1 MSTPAAIGLI
11 FPAIPACLLLL
22 AARARRALDV
32 LAPLQFASLVGAAIL
47 ASGPAGAQGAGAAA
61 VTVLFATAGLL
72 MTVLRK
78 ERLAHQSA
86 YKFDWEKF
94 ERDFHFYA
102 ITERL
107 WKR

>member
-1 MSTPAAIGLI
+1 MSASAAAGLI
-11 FPAIPACLLLL
+11 VPSIAACLLVL

-47 ASGPAGAQGAGAAA
+47 ASSTAGAQGAGAAA
-61 VTVLFATAGLL
+61 ITVVFATAGLL
-72 MTVLRK
+72 MTILRK

-86 YKFDWEKF
+86 YRFDWEKF

-102 ITERL
+102 LTERL
-107 WKR
+107 WRR